1 MFLSVRCK
9 ARAYIERERERENG
23 ILGHGYIG
31 SGIIYRWMT
40 TANW

>member
-1 MFLSVRCK
+1 MRCK
-9 ARAYIERERERENG
+9 ARAYIYIYIERERENG